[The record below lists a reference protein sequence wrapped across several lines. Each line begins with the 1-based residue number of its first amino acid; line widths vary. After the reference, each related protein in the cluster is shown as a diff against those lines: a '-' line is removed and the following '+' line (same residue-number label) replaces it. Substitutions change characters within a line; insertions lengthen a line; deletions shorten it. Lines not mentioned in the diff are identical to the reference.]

1 MMKEGNIIMENL
13 IITLD
18 IDLKDKNVFIADEN
32 SSGAKYDYKNI
43 DDLADKIKL
52 YLENY
57 YADIIK

>member
-1 MMKEGNIIMENL
+1 MMIEGNIIMENL

>member
-13 IITLD
+13 IITVD
-18 IDLKDKNVFIADEN
+18 IDLKDKNVFIAEEN
-32 SSGAKYDYKNI
+32 SSGAKYDYTNI
-43 DDLADKIKL
+43 DDLTDKIKL

>member
-43 DDLADKIKL
+43 DDLTDKIKL

>member
-1 MMKEGNIIMENL
+1 MNENL
-13 IITLD
+13 IITVD
-18 IDLKDKNVFIADEN
+18 IDLKDKNVIISEEN
-32 SSGAKYDYKNI
+32 SSGAIYDYKNI